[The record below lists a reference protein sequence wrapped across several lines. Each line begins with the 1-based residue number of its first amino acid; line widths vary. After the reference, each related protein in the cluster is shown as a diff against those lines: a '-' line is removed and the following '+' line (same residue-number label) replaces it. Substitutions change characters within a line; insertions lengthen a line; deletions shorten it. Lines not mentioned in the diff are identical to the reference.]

1 MMHSASGPAL
11 DPRLSVDK
19 VWRRES
25 GELSGCVRDVL
36 QAFRGLGYTLL
47 EIVNLAVLDTALEIF
62 HSGGADFFDT
72 STDSAGGAL
81 NIRIGRRSGD
91 YRRAVTMAAY
101 KRVVAYGHSP
111 TNHLAN
117 GHMRQNSTFQ
127 KPYHL

>member
-1 MMHSASGPAL
+1 MTHSASGPAVDL
-11 DPRLSVDK
+11 RLSVDK

-25 GELSGCVRDVL
+25 GELAGCVRDVL

-72 STDSAGGAL
+72 STDSAGRTL
-81 NIRIGRRSGD
+81 NIRIIFRADD

-117 GHMRQNSTFQ
+117 GHMRENSTSQ
-127 KPYHL
+127 KSFHL